1 MPNASRLL
9 RLGAVLLVAISGL
22 GHSQSARF
30 RVENV
35 ATLSF
40 ATDGGARVIASNTV
54 GLDVERTMRPTQ
66 LAFRLPAV
74 GRALVGAGCTAGPVP
89 TMMAAPIDA
98 ETLAASSPLA
108 TILADT
114 AHIAVLTAPGEN
126 RDPAAVERVMLAV
139 EAESGRWAM
148 SLGETAPD
156 SGVFAGGV
164 PAAGTVPALSACEAR
179 HGRGD
184 TIRLRFAATADSAE
198 AIAEQLVDPAGYVFD
213 SRTGALVDGAV
224 VSLVDLQ
231 GNPAPVFGDDGIS
244 PYPATVVTGAPV
256 TDAGGRLYPGQPG
269 RFRFPLSPEGTYR
282 LTIRPPAPYTAPT
295 IVPRAALD
303 AVRDPS
309 GAPYLLNQASFGGTL
324 TLADGIPFFAD
335 IPVDRDPAGS
345 VLLTKTASVR
355 QASPGDFVQYRL
367 QIANRD
373 SMPVTGIRI
382 DDVLPTGLRYER
394 GSTRGG
400 AEPAIAADGRSLA
413 FALPALAPGATTE
426 LRYVVAIA
434 PGAPRGEVVNRAQL
448 TGDGGARSNEA
459 AASVR
464 IQALLFT
471 DAMTIIGRV
480 TEGDCDAPASGRRGV
495 GGIRLLMEDGTFVVT
510 DADGLYHFEGVRPG
524 RHVVQIDT
532 AGLPVTHAAVACDA
546 DTRQA
551 GSAISRFVEGGGGML
566 ERVDFQLR
574 PTGRTAAIV
583 DALPVT
589 VADDA
594 IAAGNR
600 DWMAGQVAGTDW
612 LFPLAD
618 HNPRAPAQRVVI
630 KHAPAER
637 IALTLNGRQVDPL
650 TFDGTDTDAA
660 TGVAISRWTGL
671 PLEAGANRLVARVL
685 AADGRVVATIAR
697 TVQYA
702 GAAVRARFDPA
713 HSRLVADGITRPLIA
728 VKVTDAA
735 GRPVRAGTL
744 VPFAVDAP
752 HAPAIDVAQDQGRQ
766 LAGRTQGETV
776 ARVVGDA
783 GLAFIA
789 LQPTMQAGSVRATV
803 TLTEDRAVRTS
814 EIRAWLAA
822 SAREW
827 VVVGFGAGTA
837 GYDMLRKRSAALP
850 RGERDRLATD
860 GQLAV
865 YAKGRVKGSWLMTIA
880 YDSDRRYDPDRGLL
894 GTIDPDRYYTVYGD
908 ATQQGYD
915 APTRRKLY
923 LRLERRELYAL
934 FGDFESGFTETQLMR
949 YSRTLNG
956 AKAAY
961 EGQRIRA
968 TGFAARTDTQYGR
981 DEIRGNGLS
990 GPYRLSGRRIVPNSD
1005 KLRIETR
1012 DRFRPERIVATQPM
1026 TRHIDYDI
1034 DTILGT
1040 VRFRRPVLGRDAALN
1055 PVFIVVDYET
1065 ESGRGSQLAA
1075 AARVSARLAAGKVDV
1090 GASVIRDETAGTATM
1105 AGLDLRARPT
1115 RTTEIRGEVAQGGRG
1130 GIGEGLAYL
1139 AEAEH
1144 HSAGVDLLGYVR
1156 QQAAG
1161 FGIGQQNLVEAG
1173 TRRFGLDAR
1182 VGVTDRIDLTGT
1194 AWNQVQLI
1202 GAGRRTAAD
1211 ARLEYRRAHGTIFVG
1226 GQLAMDRGVDG
1237 RERDS
1242 RLLTLGG
1249 SQSLLQDRL
1258 VLTGQ
1263 TQIAPGGDAA
1273 SVDFPVRHQL
1283 TAAYRITP
1291 GIRLI
1296 GGYEIADG
1304 AASVAHTQQ
1313 LGFDVAPWTGGRL
1326 NGMLN
1331 QQATGENGQRTFAQ
1345 YGLTQSLPIGTRWT
1359 VDGTIDASRTIRGE
1373 APTGAVIN
1381 AFQPVA
1387 SAGAAG
1393 GGSFTGGTTG
1403 LAQTGGDYVAVTAG
1417 AAYRVAQWSWNG
1429 RIEYR
1434 DARDIDR
1441 WGLTSSLL
1449 RTLGQ
1454 GRSLA
1459 SSIKAFRTR
1468 DRAGAIAAYAAADV
1482 ALALRP
1488 VDSRWSLLERL
1499 ELRHERAD
1507 SGYDDGNSLGVPA
1520 YAGGDQVT
1528 TRIINNLA
1536 VHYRTGA
1543 EGRGHGLEASV
1554 YHGAKYVVG
1563 RFADDRYT
1571 GFIDVVGFELRK
1583 DIGARVDI
1591 GVQGSIQHRWKQ
1603 HAVAFSAGPSIGV
1616 SPAANLWISAGY
1628 NVAGYRDRD
1637 FEADRYTR
1645 GGPYLTMRLKFDQ
1658 AMLGAG
1664 PRMLMGVGR

>member
-1 MPNASRLL
+1 MPTASRLL
-9 RLGAVLLVAISGL
+9 RLGAVLLAAISGL
-22 GHSQSARF
+22 GHSQSAQF
-30 RVENV
+30 RVENI
-35 ATLSF
+35 ATLSYD
-40 ATDGGARVIASNTV
+40 TDGGVRTVPSNPV
-54 GLDVERTMRPTQ
+54 GLDVVRTLMPTQ

-74 GRALVGAGCTAGPVP
+74 DRPIAGARCIAGAVP
-89 TMMAAPIDA
+89 TMMSAPIDA
-98 ETLAASSPLA
+98 ATLAASSPLE
-108 TILADT
+108 TIHVDADY
-114 AHIAVLTAPGEN
+114 IAVLTAPAEN
-126 RDPAAVERVMLAV
+126 RDPAMMEAVTIAV
-139 EAESGRWAM
+139 EASGERRAVT
-148 SLGETAPD
+148 LRETAVD

-164 PAAGTVPALSACEAR
+164 PAPGTIAALAPCEPR

-184 TIRLRFAATADSAE
+184 VIRLRFAATEASME
-198 AIAEQLVDPAGYVFD
+198 AIAEQLVDPAGFVFD

-231 GNPAPVFGDDGIS
+231 GNPAPVFGDDGVS
-244 PYPATVVTGAPV
+244 AYPATVTTGAPV
-256 TDAGGRLYPGQPG
+256 TDASGRVYPGQAG

-295 IVPRAALD
+295 TVARAALD

-309 GAPYLLNQASFGGTL
+309 GAPYLLNEASFGGTL

-335 IPVDRDPAGS
+335 IPVDRDAAGA

-373 SMPVTGIRI
+373 SLPVTGLRI
-382 DDVLPTGLRYER
+382 DDTLPPGLRYER

-400 AEPAIAADGRSLA
+400 AEPTISADGRSLA
-413 FALPALAPGATTE
+413 FALPPLAAGGTTE

-434 PGAPRGEVVNRAQL
+434 PGAPRGEVVNRALVQ
-448 TGDGGARSNEA
+448 GDGGARSNEA

-480 TEGDCDAPASGRRGV
+480 TEGDCNAPASGRRGV
-495 GGIRLLMEDGTFVVT
+495 GGVRLLMEDGTFVVT

-524 RHVVQIDT
+524 RHVVQVDKT
-532 AGLPVTHAAVACDA
+532 GLPGTHEPVACDA

-551 GSAISRFVEGGGGML
+551 GSAISRFVEGVGGVL
-566 ERVDFQLR
+566 KRVDFQLR
-574 PTGRTAAIV
+574 PTGRSAAV
-583 DALPVT
+583 ADVLPVV

-594 IAAGNR
+594 TAAGNR
-600 DWMAGQVAGTDW
+600 DWMAGQAAGTAW
-612 LFPLAD
+612 LFPQAD

-630 KHAPAER
+630 KHAPGER
-637 IALTLNGRQVDPL
+637 IALTLNGAQVDPL
-650 TFDGTDTDAA
+650 TFDGTDKDEV

-671 PLEAGANRLVARVL
+671 PLMPGENRLAARVL
-685 AADGRVVATIAR
+685 APDGRTIATMDR
-697 TVQYA
+697 VVHYA
-702 GAAVRARFDPA
+702 GAAAQARFDRA
-713 HSRLVADGITRPLIA
+713 SSRLVADGITRPLIA
-728 VKVTDAA
+728 VRVTDAA

-752 HAPAIDVAQDQGRQ
+752 YAPAIDVGQDQGRQ
-766 LAGRTQGETV
+766 LAGRTHGETV

-783 GLAFIA
+783 GLAFIT

-837 GYDMLRKRSAALP
+837 GYDMLRKRSSALP
-850 RGERDRLATD
+850 RGERNRLATD

-956 AKAAY
+956 VKAAY
-961 EGQRIRA
+961 EGQRLRA

-1034 DTILGT
+1034 DITLGT
-1040 VRFRRPVLGRDAALN
+1040 VRFRQPVLGRDAALN

-1090 GASVIRDETAGTATM
+1090 GASVIRDETAGIATM

-1115 RTTEIRGEVAQGGRG
+1115 QTTELRAEVAQGGRG
-1130 GIGEGLAYL
+1130 GIGNGLAYL

-1144 HSAGVDLLGYVR
+1144 HSDGLDLLGYVR

-1161 FGIGQQNLVEAG
+1161 FGVGQQNLVEAG
-1173 TRRFGLDAR
+1173 TRRFGLDGR
-1182 VGVTDRIDLTGT
+1182 LSVTDRIDLTGT
-1194 AWNQVQLI
+1194 AWNQVRLI
-1202 GAGRRTAAD
+1202 GDGRRTAAD
-1211 ARLEYRRAHGTIFVG
+1211 ARLEYRRANGTVFVG
-1226 GQLAMDRGVDG
+1226 GQLAMDRGLDG
-1237 RERDS
+1237 RDRDS

-1249 SQSLLQDRL
+1249 SQSLLKERL

-1263 TQIAPGGDAA
+1263 TQIAPGGDKA

-1304 AASVAHTQQ
+1304 ADYAAHTQQ
-1313 LGFDVAPWTGGRL
+1313 LGFDVAPWKGGRL

-1331 QQATGENGQRTFAQ
+1331 QQATGENGDRTFAQ
-1345 YGLTQSLPIGTRWT
+1345 YGLTQSLPIGTRWI
-1359 VDGTIDASRTIRGE
+1359 VDGTLDASRTIRGSVP
-1373 APTGAVIN
+1373 AGALVN

-1387 SAGAAG
+1387 SGGVAG
-1393 GGSFTGGTTG
+1393 GGSFTGGGTG
-1403 LAQTGGDYVAVTAG
+1403 LAQTAGDYVAVTAG
-1417 AAYRVAQWSWNG
+1417 AAYRVEHWSWNG

-1434 DARDIDR
+1434 DARENDR
-1441 WGLTSSLL
+1441 WGVTSSLL
-1449 RTLGQ
+1449 RTLGE

-1459 SSIKAFRTR
+1459 SSIKAYRTR
-1468 DRAGAIAAYAAADV
+1468 DRAGAVAAYAAADV

-1507 SGYDDGNSLGVPA
+1507 GGYDDGNTLGVPA
-1520 YAGGDQVT
+1520 YGAGDQVT
-1528 TRIINNLA
+1528 TRIINNLS
-1536 VHYRTGA
+1536 VNYRSGE
-1543 EGRGHGLEASV
+1543 EGRGHGFEASL

-1571 GFIDVVGFELRK
+1571 GFIDVVGFELRQ
-1583 DIGARVDI
+1583 DIGARLDI
-1591 GVQGSIQHRWKQ
+1591 GVQGSVQHSWKR
-1603 HAVAFSAGPSIGV
+1603 HAVAYSGGPSIGV
-1616 SPAANLWISAGY
+1616 SPAANLWLSAGY

-1658 AMLGAG
+1658 ATLGGSTRALLGAG
-1664 PRMLMGVGR
+1664 R